1 MKSKVQKQTKKDL
14 VNQNKKLLSKPKAS
28 RKSSEPK
35 SLYEAFHQ
43 LEKAEAKKKSEK
55 QKAKMPP
62 KKGSK
67 ALKTTK
73 YSVDDDSREAIKER
87 QEIFKK
93 NEKEIIAILN
103 SVKPL
108 KKTSKTSTKGLRGFA
123 DGAKY
128 SVDDDSREAIK
139 ERQEIFKK
147 NEKEII
153 AILNSVKPLKKTSKS
168 PTKGLRGFAD
178 GAKYSVDDD
187 SREAIKERQEIFKK
201 NEKAIIAHLN
211 SKTPTKK
218 PRRFGPSLE
227 RSHEKYAKKQKQL
240 TSKENAKHSRELIAF
255 EQSKSNKYTLSC
267 TLPAGEYYIGDVK
280 DILKKDVYSKIVQD
294 HYALQ
299 DGKYT
304 IENKVRKGIVAFAK
318 TTDDSIVSSGFLGI
332 VSKSLSS
339 ERRSMYHRFIDSD
352 SDIKFKV
359 DNHGNF
365 RFKWDDDSIY
375 IPTDD
380 RSHHDQRPRR

>member
-67 ALKTTK
+67 ALKTT
-73 YSVDDDSREAIKER
+73 
-87 QEIFKK
+87 
-93 NEKEIIAILN
+93 
-103 SVKPL
+103 
-108 KKTSKTSTKGLRGFA
+108 
-123 DGAKY
+123 KY